1 MFLCK
6 NATLKYHIQA
16 YLTVCLVSMV
26 FLPGSKK
33 YIVSIYPKK
42 SFTCSNTYYV
52 HTAKL
57 QNLITTVNIGKHAI
71 QQRIHKNLKK
81 QQKKAQYCSYR
92 THN

>member
-6 NATLKYHIQA
+6 NATPKYHIQA

-71 QQRIHKNLKK
+71 QQRIHKN
-81 QQKKAQYCSYR
+81 
-92 THN
+92 